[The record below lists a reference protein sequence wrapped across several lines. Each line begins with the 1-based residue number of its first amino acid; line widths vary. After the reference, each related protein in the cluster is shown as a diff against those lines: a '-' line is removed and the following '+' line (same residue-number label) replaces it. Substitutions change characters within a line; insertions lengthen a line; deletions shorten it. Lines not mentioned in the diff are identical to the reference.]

1 LLTRFQVLDLANE
14 KASFCSKLLADLG
27 AEVIKVERPG
37 GGASRGVGPF
47 WKNIPHPENSLSF
60 WYNNTSKFGITLDLE
75 AREGQEI
82 FRQLASKA
90 DVMIETFPPGYLER
104 LDLDYESLSKINPRL
119 ILASVTD
126 FGQTGPY
133 RQYKSCD
140 IVASATGGQMYVCGA
155 PDTSPLKPYGEQSY
169 YMASLLAAIGILI
182 ALRERNHSGEGQHI
196 DISLQEAVAATLEH
210 VLVRYFYDGVVSKR
224 QGNSHQNDS
233 FYILPCKDGYILLLV
248 NRDWD
253 ILVNWLDS
261 EGMAGDL
268 KEERW
273 RNEEYRGQH
282 FDYLVGILTHWTKT
296 HTEAELFELGQ
307 LMHLPL
313 APVCTLEE
321 MVNSA
326 QLLARKFFV
335 SVEHPELATHFSYP
349 GAPYKFSCS
358 SWNTKRAPL
367 IGEHNFA
374 LRAKGGGINCNLNQI
389 DFAPQETKINN
400 SNLQQSCKKEGYLIY
415 SKLDSPE
422 RRNFAALP
430 QNALDGLRILDFTW
444 LLAGPYATRILAD
457 FGAEVIKVQS
467 RKTATGAESN
477 TTGYF
482 NTWNRNKLGI
492 TLNMNHPKAR
502 DIALRLVKISDV
514 VIENFTPRV
523 MSNWELSYDDL
534 KEVKPDTIML
544 SMSAMGQTGPWKD
557 FAALGS
563 TIQAFSSVT
572 YLTSFPS
579 KIASPS
585 ARNDKEKI
593 AESPP
598 SGLGYS
604 YADPV
609 AGLFAALAILAAL
622 EYRDKTG
629 QGQYIDISEYEA
641 MCSLLGPAI
650 LDYTVKHNAAT
661 PQGNGPGH
669 ILAAPYGCYKC
680 SGKDRWCV
688 IAVFT
693 EEEWKALKRV
703 LGYPAWSKEKRF
715 ATYQERKRHIEE
727 LDGLLEQWTIKHT
740 PKEVMNLLQQ
750 AGIPAGMV
758 EDAKDLATDP
768 HLIARNFFVQAE
780 HPVLGETFSDNT
792 PIKLSHTPARFCQAA
807 PLLGQ
812 DNLYVYRDILGMDEQ
827 EILKY
832 IEAGVIS

>member
-1 LLTRFQVLDLANE
+1 MLTGLEVLDLADE

-27 AEVIKVERPG
+27 AEVIKIERPG
-37 GGASRGVGPF
+37 GNASRWIGPF
-47 WKNIPHPENSLSF
+47 WKNIPHPERSLFF
-60 WYNNTSKFGITLDLE
+60 WYNNTNKLGITLNLE
-75 AREGQEI
+75 VREGQET

-90 DVMIETFPPGYLER
+90 DVIIETFSSGYLDR
-104 LDLDYESLSKINPRL
+104 LGLDYGSLSELNPGL
-119 ILASVTD
+119 ILASVTG

-140 IVASATGGQMYVCGA
+140 IIASATGGQMYVCGA
-155 PDTSPLKPYGEQSY
+155 HDTPPLKPYGEQSY
-169 YMASLLAAIGILI
+169 YVASLFAAIGILI
-182 ALRERNHSGEGQHI
+182 ALRERNHSGKGQHI
-196 DISLQEAVAATLEH
+196 DVSLQEAVAATLEH
-210 VLVRYFYDGVVSKR
+210 VLVRYLYDKAIPKR
-224 QGNSHQNDS
+224 QGGFHPNDS
-233 FYILPCKDGYILLLV
+233 LYLLPCKDGYILLMID
-248 NRDWD
+248 RDWD
-253 ILVNWLDS
+253 ILIGWLDS
-261 EGMAGDL
+261 EGMAKDL
-268 KEERW
+268 KERKW
-273 RNEEYRGQH
+273 QKEEYRRQYWNH
-282 FDYLVGILTHWTKT
+282 VVDILACWTKA
-296 HTEAELFELGQ
+296 HTRSELFELGQ
-307 LMHLPL
+307 LMRLPW
-313 APVCTLEE
+313 APIASLEE
-321 MVNSA
+321 VINSP
-326 QLLARKFFV
+326 QLLEHNFFV
-335 SVEHPELATHFSYP
+335 SVEHPELTTRFIYP
-349 GAPYKFSCS
+349 GAPYKFSHPLQ
-358 SWNTKRAPL
+358 NMRRAPL

-400 SNLQQSCKKEGYLIY
+400 SNLH
-415 SKLDSPE
+415 SPE

-467 RKTATGAESN
+467 QKTATGAESN